1 MAGTNGRYESVN
13 NVNQYVTIMKIYHN
27 PRCKKSRE
35 GLQFIRDKGLN
46 VQVIDYIKN
55 PISEKELQEI
65 VMKLGKKPVEIV
77 RTQEE
82 YFKKNLK
89 GRNFTDEE
97 WITILME
104 NPRLIQRP
112 IVVEKHKAVI
122 AQPPEKINQL
132 L

>member
-1 MAGTNGRYESVN
+1 M
-13 NVNQYVTIMKIYHN
+13 MKIYHN

-35 GLQFIRDKGLN
+35 GLQFIRDKGIE

-55 PISEKELQEI
+55 PISENELQEV

-82 YFKKNLK
+82 YYRKNLK

-97 WITILME
+97 WVRILIE
-104 NPRLIQRP
+104 NPKLIQRP

-122 AQPPEKINQL
+122 AQPPENINQL

>member
-1 MAGTNGRYESVN
+1 
-13 NVNQYVTIMKIYHN
+13 MKIYHN

-35 GLQFIRDKGLN
+35 GLQFIREKGLE

-55 PISEKELQEI
+55 PISENELKGI
-65 VMKLGKKPVEIV
+65 VMKLGKRPVEIV

-82 YFKKNLK
+82 YFRKNLK
-89 GRNFTDEE
+89 GLHFTDEE
-97 WITILME
+97 WIKILAE
-104 NPRLIQRP
+104 NPKLIQRP

-122 AQPPEKINQL
+122 AQPPEKIIQL

>member
-1 MAGTNGRYESVN
+1 
-13 NVNQYVTIMKIYHN
+13 MKIYHN

-35 GLQFIRDKGLN
+35 GLQFILDRGIE

-55 PISEKELQEI
+55 SLSLTELQEI
-65 VMKLGKKPVEIV
+65 VMKLGKKPQEII

-82 YFKKNLK
+82 YFKKYLK
-89 GRNFTDEE
+89 GRNFTDDE
-97 WITILME
+97 WLRIIAE
-104 NPRLIQRP
+104 NPKLLERP

-122 AQPPEKINQL
+122 GQPPENINQL

>member
-1 MAGTNGRYESVN
+1 MR
-13 NVNQYVTIMKIYHN
+13 IYHN

-35 GLQFIRDKGLN
+35 GLQFIRDKGIEA
-46 VQVIDYIKN
+46 QVIDYIKN
-55 PISEKELQEI
+55 PISENELQEL
-65 VMKLGKKPVEIV
+65 VMKLGKNPIEIV

-82 YFKKNLK
+82 YYRKNLK

-97 WITILME
+97 WIKILVE
-104 NPRLIQRP
+104 NPKLIQRP

-122 AQPPEKINQL
+122 AQPPENINQL

>member
-1 MAGTNGRYESVN
+1 
-13 NVNQYVTIMKIYHN
+13 MKIYHN

-35 GLQFIRDKGLN
+35 GLQFIRDKGIE

-55 PISEKELQEI
+55 PISENELQEV

-82 YFKKNLK
+82 YYRKNLK

-97 WITILME
+97 WVRILIE
-104 NPRLIQRP
+104 NPKLIQRP

-122 AQPPEKINQL
+122 AQPPENINQL